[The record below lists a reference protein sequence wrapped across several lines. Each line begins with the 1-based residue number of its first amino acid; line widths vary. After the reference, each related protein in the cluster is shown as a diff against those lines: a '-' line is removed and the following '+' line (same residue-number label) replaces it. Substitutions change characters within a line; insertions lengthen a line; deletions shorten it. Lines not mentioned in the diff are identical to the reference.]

1 METFLTLGFAAVV
14 GFTHAFEADHLL
26 AVSSI
31 VTRRSTLAEAA
42 KDGVFWGLGHTST
55 ILAIGLLMI
64 VARMAVTE
72 QVFHI
77 FEAGVGMMLI
87 ALGLHRIRKVW
98 LYEQKHALAHEHHT
112 PHHHRLAYGVGLIHG
127 LAGSGTLVLLVMTR
141 LQGSVES
148 IAYLLIFGL
157 GSVAGML
164 LASGIFS
171 LPFSKKW
178 STGRRFQLSLTLL
191 SAVLCIV
198 FGARVVWENLL
209 QA

>member
-26 AVSSI
+26 AVSNI
-31 VTRRSTLAEAA
+31 VTRRHSLAEAV
-42 KDGVFWGLGHTST
+42 KDGVYWGLGHTST
-55 ILAIGLLMI
+55 ILVIGVLMI
-64 VARMAVTE
+64 VARVAVEE
-72 QVFHI
+72 QVFHF
-77 FEAGVGMMLI
+77 FEAGVGAMLI
-87 ALGLHRIRKVW
+87 GLGLHRIRKVW
-98 LYEQKHALAHEHHT
+98 LHEQTHAAQHENLQ
-112 PHHHRLAYGVGLIHG
+112 PHHHRLAYGVGLVHG
-127 LAGSGTLVLLVMTR
+127 LAGSGTLVLLVMTQLR
-141 LQGSVES
+141 GSLES

-178 STGRRFQLSLTLL
+178 SSGRRLQLSLSLL
-191 SAVLCIV
+191 SAALCIV
-198 FGARVVWENLL
+198 FGARVVWENLA